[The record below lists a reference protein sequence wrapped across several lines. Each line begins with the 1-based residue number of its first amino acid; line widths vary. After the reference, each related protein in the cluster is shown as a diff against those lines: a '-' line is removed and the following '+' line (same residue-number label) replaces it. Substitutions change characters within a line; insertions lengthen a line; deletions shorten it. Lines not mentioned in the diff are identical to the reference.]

1 MSAPGR
7 PIGLGIRT
15 MGRADLD
22 SVLEIERA
30 ANAFPWS
37 RDIFADCL
45 RVGHACSV
53 LEHDGAVEGFG
64 ILEIRGVESRVL
76 NLCVRPRAQGRGL
89 GRALLTAIIDAARR
103 RGADTLTL
111 EVRTTNEVARR
122 LYASAGFHEVGVRP
136 GYYPAR
142 RGREDALVLARTLA
156 APAPLPESAR
166 LRPAR
171 LTG

>member
-1 MSAPGR
+1 MSVPGR
-7 PIGLGIRT
+7 PTGLGIRT

-37 RDIFADCL
+37 REIFADCL

-53 LEHDGAVEGFG
+53 LEHEGAVEGFG
-64 ILEIRGVESRVL
+64 ILEVRGVESRVL

-89 GRALLTAIIDAARR
+89 GRALLTAVIDAARS

-111 EVRTTNEVARR
+111 EECAPVTTRRRVAGRTRSFSPGLWPRR
-122 LYASAGFHEVGVRP
+122 GPSRSH
-136 GYYPAR
+136 PAR
-142 RGREDALVLARTLA
+142 DPSG
-156 APAPLPESAR
+156 
-166 LRPAR
+166 
-171 LTG
+171 

>member
-1 MSAPGR
+1 MSVPGR
-7 PIGLGIRT
+7 PTGLGIRT

-37 RDIFADCL
+37 REIFADCL

-64 ILEIRGVESRVL
+64 ILEVRGVDSRIL

-136 GYYPAR
+136 GYYPAP
-142 RGREDALVLARTLA
+142 RGREDALVLSLTLA
-156 APAPLPESAR
+156 VPGRLPESAR